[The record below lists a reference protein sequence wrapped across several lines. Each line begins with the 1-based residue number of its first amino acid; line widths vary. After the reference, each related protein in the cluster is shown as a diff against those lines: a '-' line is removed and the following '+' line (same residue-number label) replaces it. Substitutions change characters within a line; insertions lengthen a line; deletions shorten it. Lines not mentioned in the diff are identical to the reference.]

1 MIVSAREQFEL
12 AAPADEAALAFLR
25 NPVQALSKVRFL
37 REVQVSGQTISG
49 VLAVQLPLLGEVTLP
64 FVSVLEDTP
73 TGARL
78 LPQAIEQERAW
89 LEVVGEGKLLTGQ
102 LGYVFEFRAH
112 LDTPAADKW
121 GGAAFEKMVQA
132 AASRTMSRV
141 AQDLPRA
148 LAAALADAERQI

>member
-1 MIVSAREQFEL
+1 MIVPAREQFDL
-12 AAPADEAALAFLR
+12 SAPADAAALAFVR
-25 NPVQALSKVRFL
+25 NPAQALSTVRFL
-37 REVQVSGQTISG
+37 REVQVSGAQISG

-73 TGARL
+73 AGARL
-78 LPQAIEQERAW
+78 LPQSLDHERAW
-89 LEVVGEGKLLTGQ
+89 LEVAGEGTLITGQ
-102 LGYVFEFRAH
+102 LRYVFEFRAH
-112 LDTPAADKW
+112 LDMPAADKW

-148 LAAALADAERQI
+148 LAAALAETEHQG